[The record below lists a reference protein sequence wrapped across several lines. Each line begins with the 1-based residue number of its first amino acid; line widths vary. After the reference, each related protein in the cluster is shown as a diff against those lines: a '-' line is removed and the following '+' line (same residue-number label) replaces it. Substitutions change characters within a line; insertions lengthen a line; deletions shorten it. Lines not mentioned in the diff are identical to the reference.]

1 MALAVASLLV
11 CWSNGWRN
19 SASTPPRRSLIR
31 STFPMPEIDINA
43 YVNMPPVDLET
54 RRRVIVAKAQGQHDN
69 LTIDELH
76 ELAAITGVLRR
87 RASGPPKA
95 TRAKTAKP

>member
-1 MALAVASLLV
+1 
-11 CWSNGWRN
+11 
-19 SASTPPRRSLIR
+19 
-31 STFPMPEIDINA
+31 MPEIDVEQFA
-43 YVNMPPVDLET
+43 KLPPNDLEA
-54 RRRVIVAKAQGQHDN
+54 RRRAIVAKAAGQHDN

-95 TRAKTAKP
+95 PRPKAPAKAARPTIEDLA